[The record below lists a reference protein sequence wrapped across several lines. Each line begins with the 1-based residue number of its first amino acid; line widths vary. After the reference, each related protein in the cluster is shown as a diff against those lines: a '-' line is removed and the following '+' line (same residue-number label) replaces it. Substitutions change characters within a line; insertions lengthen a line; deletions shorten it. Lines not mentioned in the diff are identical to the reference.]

1 MLSENKI
8 KELFKEELEKT
19 VKLLDLDSLYYAEHK
34 DKAIAYATVL
44 EDTDMVKRLTY
55 GDINIY
61 KAILKEL

>member
-44 EDTDMVKRLTY
+44 DNIDMIKRVTY
-55 GDINIY
+55 GDINTY
-61 KAILKEL
+61 KSILKEL